1 MLASMVIVAPEKVNE
16 VGSFSAVH
24 RVHALTSC
32 LSMFVNMDF
41 ITLTPN
47 GIRVNDE

>member
-1 MLASMVIVAPEKVNE
+1 MLAGMVIVASEKVNE
-16 VGSFSAVH
+16 VGSFPAVH
-24 RVHALTSC
+24 RVHALAGS
-32 LSMFVNMDF
+32 LPMFVNMDF